1 MPQAATAEDRL
12 KAFQGSWRVRRTII
26 DRLNSANMRFE
37 GEAFITPMQF
47 EEHGDLVS
55 GGTILRSSRTY
66 RFDSSGDELVVRF
79 PDLSEFVR
87 LTPEPTQRLVHHCG
101 ADLYRGRVIFRSPD
115 LWAETWVVVGPRKN
129 YRSVALY
136 ERVAV

>member
-26 DRLNSANMRFE
+26 DRLNSVTMRFE
-37 GEAFITPMQF
+37 GEAFITSVQF

-55 GGTILRSSRTY
+55 GDTTLRSSRTY
-66 RFDSSGDELVVRF
+66 RLNPAGDELVVGF
-79 PDLSEFVR
+79 PDNSEFVR

-115 LWAETWVVVGPRKN
+115 IWGETWIVVGPRKN

-136 ERVAV
+136 ERVNG